1 MAVNPTWTRIDT
13 LAGCRVTD
21 WTIDRGRPNE
31 FAKTGTGT
39 AVVHIV
45 DRAGLFD
52 PTNTSSPYNGKIVP
66 GKQAGIALVN
76 PTTSTS
82 FPLFRGF
89 VEAWNYKLADT
100 EQWFELELQ
109 LVDGFALLS
118 RAELRVGI
126 DGLLPVPAASAGKRG
141 VRRDVGDGRRPD
153 QRHPR
158 RCRLA
163 GRPPR
168 RFLGQRE
175 GRPESVRTGHVGPRR
190 AVRCC
195 GWGVP
200 RGREP
205 LDVEARKRDVQGPTG
220 PVPAGRRRLRHPE
233 THRRGP
239 GEPVRPHRLGAGGGA
254 RMGER
259 PRQPLQLRVRDPAGR
274 RDRHQLEAV
283 AANRRRA
290 GRPDR
295 EGRHVDRR
303 LRAVVDHVR
312 QPPNHRRD
320 RDRQQRASSR
330 RRGSRPTT

>member
-13 LAGCRVTD
+13 LTGCRVRD

-52 PTNTSSPYNGKIVP
+52 PTNSSSPYNGKIVP

-126 DGLLPVPAASAGKRG
+126 DGLLPVPAASAGNIVYGETLGTVADRINAILG
-141 VRRDVGDGRRPD
+141 DMGWPGGLRDVFSR
-153 QRHPR
+153 QR
-158 RCRLA
+158 
-163 GRPPR
+163 
-168 RFLGQRE
+168 Q
-175 GRPESVRTGHVGPRR
+175 GRPESLRTRH
-190 AVRCC
+190 
-195 GWGVP
+195 
-200 RGREP
+200 
-205 LDVEARKRDVQGPTG
+205 
-220 PVPAGRRRLRHPE
+220 LRI
-233 THRRGP
+233 
-239 GEPVRPHRLGAGGGA
+239 
-254 RMGER
+254 
-259 PRQPLQLRVRDPAGR
+259 
-274 RDRHQLEAV
+274 
-283 AANRRRA
+283 
-290 GRPDR
+290 GRPL
-295 EGRHVDRR
+295 GC
-303 LRAVVDHVR
+303 
-312 QPPNHRRD
+312 
-320 RDRQQRASSR
+320 
-330 RRGSRPTT
+330 RGC